1 MRQAEKL
8 SSGIHIPSIKIDDYR
23 GIKDLEIPRLGQVN
37 LFAGES
43 SRFRSDFLT
52 YLLDGRNGATDAEM
66 HPLAWKTVRY
76 VADDDSFYRTNPDM
90 MALMV
95 RKQSANGVPRPILI
109 QRLSEEIVF
118 FEIKN
123 GTVGE
128 RFIEIANAERVF
140 QAGALF
146 ASEIGAEYG
155 QPMKMPEEYGH
166 RPLRSTMT
174 PVVREYRGEY
184 EFGYHY
190 AEAGTSSE
198 ARFRSVIAIG
208 ADAVRLMMIASAIVV
223 FSLRAE
229 NEGRSPVLL
238 IDGFEVPGGRQVQA
252 RFWELILGEVKSRH
266 IQLLATTNSWDCI
279 AGFADAATAIDDL
292 ESTYFRLEQGVDRT
306 HYVNYDPYT
315 LQVSFEFNIDPR

>member
-1 MRQAEKL
+1 M
-8 SSGIHIPSIKIDDYR
+8 HIPSIRIDDYR

-37 LFAGES
+37 LFAGGS

-52 YLLDGRNGATDAEM
+52 YLMDGRNGATDAEL
-66 HPLAWKTVRY
+66 HPLAWERVRY
-76 VADDDSFYRTNPDM
+76 VADDDSFHRDSPDM

-95 RKQSANGVPRPILI
+95 RTQSTNGVPNLILI

-118 FEIKN
+118 FEN
-123 GTVGE
+123 RTVGE

-140 QAGALF
+140 QAGALVDP
-146 ASEIGAEYG
+146 EIGGEYG
-155 QPMKMPEEYGH
+155 QPMKMPEEYGY
-166 RPLRSTMT
+166 RPLVSTMT

-198 ARFRSVIAIG
+198 ARFRSVMAIG
-208 ADAVRLMMIASAIVV
+208 VDAVRMMMIVSAIVV

-229 NEGRSPVLL
+229 NEGRCPVLL
-238 IDGFEVPGGRQVQA
+238 IDGFEVPAGRQVQA
-252 RFWELILGEVKSRH
+252 RFWELILSEVKSRH
-266 IQLLATTNSWDCI
+266 VQLLATTNSLDCI
-279 AGFADAATAIDDL
+279 AGFADATTAIDDM
-292 ESTYFRLEQGVDRT
+292 ESTYFRLEQGVDQT